1 MRSVKCVSV
10 LLAAGVVAALGVCAW
25 GQAATEPAPAG
36 VSQAPAET
44 PEQKDARMQW
54 WRQAR
59 FGMFIH
65 WGIYSVPAGTYD
77 GKQIPSLG
85 EWIMNNGEIPVATYA
100 GYAGEFDPVKF
111 NAEEWVSLA
120 KAAGMKYMIMTA
132 KHHDGFAM
140 FKSRDPFNIV
150 DATPFHRDPI
160 KELSEAAAKQG
171 IKFGVYYSQDQD
183 WHHPGGDA
191 IRRNNRKTDHW
202 DAAQDGDFDE
212 YLKTVA
218 APQVRELLTQYHP
231 AVLWW
236 DTPKWMTP
244 ARAALFTPLL
254 ALDPGV
260 ITNNRLGG
268 GAEGDT
274 ETPEQYVPPTG
285 FPGGRDW
292 ETCMT
297 INDTWGYKSYDGHF
311 KSTEALLHDL
321 IDAASKGGNFLL
333 NVGPTSE
340 GVIPAPE
347 AERLRAMG
355 TWLDV
360 NGEAIYGTT
369 ASPFKAQPWGR
380 ATKVAAADKSGTTI
394 YLHVFDWPKD
404 GELDVPITNAV
415 TDVHL
420 LADAGRKVW
429 ASADEEAGTI
439 VHVTGDAPD
448 ALASVVVL
456 KVEGTPTVIHP
467 PEKPNA
473 DGTLSL
479 SPLDA
484 RVPMATEKPGR
495 SETSR
500 RQPIL
505 TDWSGPN
512 AEAQWTIRLP
522 AAGKYEATVQ
532 ASYARAEGAG
542 TAPAGEAAPLKEV
555 GFTLSAGEGSA
566 PVTIKATRSGTSFSA
581 STSATLALP
590 AGKFNVTLRPSEALP
605 AGVPVSVSEVRLRP
619 AP

>member
-1 MRSVKCVSV
+1 MWI
-10 LLAAGVVAALGVCAW
+10 VAAAVAGVCASAR
-25 GQAATEPAPAG
+25 GQAATGTAAAG
-36 VSQAPAET
+36 VSQAAAET
-44 PEQKDARMQW
+44 PAQKDARMQW
-54 WRQAR
+54 WREAR

-65 WGIYSVPAGTYD
+65 WGIYSVPAGTYH

-100 GYAGEFDPVKF
+100 DFARQFDPVKF
-111 NAEEWVSLA
+111 NADAWVSLA
-120 KAAGMKYMIMTA
+120 KAAGMKYMIITA

-140 FKSRDPFNIV
+140 FKSSDPFNIV

-218 APQVRELLTQYHP
+218 VPQVRELLTQYHP

-236 DTPKWMTP
+236 DTPKSMTP

-297 INDTWGYKSYDGHF
+297 INDTWGYKSYDTHF
-311 KSTEALLHDL
+311 KSTETLLHDL

-333 NVGPTSE
+333 NVGPTAE
-340 GVIPAPE
+340 GVIPE
-347 AERLRAMG
+347 AEVERLRAMG
-355 TWLDV
+355 KWLDK
-360 NGEAIYGTT
+360 NGEAIYATT

-420 LADAGRKVW
+420 LADPAQKLT
-429 ASADEEAGTI
+429 ASADQEAGTI
-439 VHVTGDAPD
+439 VHLTGEAPD

-456 KVEGTPTVIHP
+456 KIEGTPTVIHP

-473 DGTLSL
+473 DGSLAL

-484 RVPMATEKPGR
+484 RMPMATEKPAR

-505 TDWSGPN
+505 TDWSGEH

-522 AAGKYEATVQ
+522 AAG
-532 ASYARAEGAG
+532 SYQVVVNAAYGRPAAGAG
-542 TAPAGEAAPLKEV
+542 AGAGAASAPAALAELHFVVMTGDASAAIALRP
-555 GFTLSAGEGSA
+555 
-566 PVTIKATRSGTSFSA
+566 TRSATSFSNSGA
-581 STSATLALP
+581 ATMALP
-590 AGKFNVTLRPSEALP
+590 AGKFTLTLKPEKPLP
-605 AGVPVSVSEVRLRP
+605 EGVPLSVAEVRLKP
-619 AP
+619 AR